1 VKSFDENAIE
11 KLRERYPNL
20 HPLIFHRS
28 IERAKSMVE
37 LFDILETVPK
47 NFPIV
52 WCEKNNRWKE
62 EKDLFLID
70 EEFFEDS

>member
-1 VKSFDENAIE
+1 MKSFDENAIE